1 MRDACSERDLL
12 SSLLFAGFGL
22 DCVVR
27 RRVNDLG
34 LRHQVRGCRAGLHSK
49 RITRSYVLT
58 SVAPDCPPVINYSDT
73 LELLH
78 LAPGTI
84 WYDRLCVDMIVNRL
98 VSRAAKSCQTTHPC
112 NRCRQHR
119 LTVYT

>member
-12 SSLLFAGFGL
+12 LSLRFAGFGL

-34 LRHQVRGCRAGLHSK
+34 LRRQVRGCRAGRHSK

-58 SVAPDCPPVINYSDT
+58 SVAPDCPPVITRTGNRPPRRVAPAFTAVGLGASSPPSTSRSD
-73 LELLH
+73 
-78 LAPGTI
+78 
-84 WYDRLCVDMIVNRL
+84 
-98 VSRAAKSCQTTHPC
+98 SRAATF
-112 NRCRQHR
+112 
-119 LTVYT
+119 